1 MKDVLKDL
9 ESELTHDCEEEE
21 EAFTTENY
29 IQHLCDLYK
38 LNLYGKWREEVVISP
53 CHGSKISGS
62 QQTVILQIHVWQKKT
77 KKTDMYDFPEHDCPQ
92 DKMVAHFFLSS
103 YDNGRLCEERS
114 LRSIHFAAMVM

>member
-9 ESELTHDCEEEE
+9 ESELTHDCEEGE

-29 IQHLCDLYK
+29 SQQLCNLYE

-62 QQTVILQIHVWQKKT
+62 QQTVVLQIHVWQKKNEKKKKLTCMTFLSMTALRT
-77 KKTDMYDFPEHDCPQ
+77 KWWPIF
-92 DKMVAHFFLSS
+92 FFLRTTMAVSVKK
-103 YDNGRLCEERS
+103 DC
-114 LRSIHFAAMVM
+114 

>member
-1 MKDVLKDL
+1 MKDL

-53 CHGSKISGS
+53 CHGGKISGS
-62 QQTVILQIHVWQKKT
+62 QQTVILQIHVWQEKT

-114 LRSIHFAAMVM
+114 LRSIHFAAVVM